1 MHYGCREWKRRHLHE
16 QTSLSAGTVANDDEL
31 ASDFSH
37 AGPVYTSAG
46 LASVWKEEAS
56 KIRLYS
62 RQLVKV

>member
-1 MHYGCREWKRRHLHE
+1 MHYGDGEWKSRHLHE

-46 LASVWKEEAS
+46 LAWVGKKKQA
-56 KIRLYS
+56 R
-62 RQLVKV
+62 